1 MENTKKAHIAGLR
14 AIKQE
19 VEPGIYAW
27 CSCGLSSSQPFCD
40 GSHRGTDFKPL
51 KIHIEERKRISWCTC
66 KQSEKAPICDGMHKK
81 LPGYIPPQH

>member
-40 GSHRGTDFKPL
+40 GSHKGTEFSP
-51 KIHIEERKRISWCTC
+51 IEYKAAADGTVYFCGC
-66 KQSEKAPICDGMHKK
+66 KQSKNGTLCDGSHKS
-81 LPGYIPPQH
+81 L